1 MGETRKAHHQNR
13 VGTTNKP
20 NIIIMKKI
28 ILSMF
33 CLLLTS
39 SFTGIFAQQQQ
50 SLQQQRIEKVEQKIQ
65 EFIKKNI
72 QNPVPQEQLKRFK
85 NSFDLKEHGFLFKNL
100 PINEQQE
107 LLDYY
112 KRRQLRTL
120 YFKTFPNDRQVYE
133 PEIAPVCLNGGFE
146 DGNFN
151 NYQGFSAEDD
161 TNNNGGYDGGE
172 CNAVPVNGA
181 GNFAWTP
188 VNLFGTTAEFN
199 LVGAGSDPIIAANGA
214 NLSTVNPFNTDP
226 TNNFAARINAA
237 TPCSPNHGID
247 RLVKPIT
254 LQESGTQEIHFYYAL
269 VSEFPDHTNANPFF
283 TARALNAAG
292 VEEDRMCIV
301 SNPAG
306 NPFFNEITNPQSPPG
321 SCSFDTILWQ
331 DWTCAT
337 LEVSGNAGDV
347 ITLEFIMADCGAG
360 AHFGYAY
367 IDDICAA
374 SCEGGENFQGSIELV
389 PFDPCEVTL
398 PFDVCADFTLPQLN
412 GQTGGLS
419 ANDTS
424 LDILL
429 NGQVVGTLTN
439 GVITGNTVCFSVN
452 SGDFPSQNGGYD
464 FQVNAEFTIG
474 NGTQEADDVHTTPGQ
489 NNDYIFDNPDCCN
502 ENASPNFT
510 LEINCDNGNFSV
522 TATASDLTAGNH
534 WWGLME
540 TSVEGST
547 SDANTVDAN
556 PNTPALDPVAPIQS
570 GTSATFSWID
580 LSGHYYIKHGIWDD
594 CYGWRE
600 VRIPVPEFEADVAF
614 HFQDA
619 DGTIKDEFCY
629 GEDIYLNGIASQ
641 GENRYFIDIWRRPI
655 GSTQNFN
662 YYAGLGWTTNAQVGI
677 VNLTQELAN
686 LTPPKYFE
694 PGYEYEVKLA
704 IANLEN
710 CIGWTP
716 ITHTFTLEC
725 CEDGI
730 DARFDSYQDTT
741 GNIGIIGFELYDNIN
756 AVHEWYVLS
765 SPNQFGGPYTP
776 VYSTTTTGPAPH
788 TLVINAQ
795 PLLFYTV
802 IHKVITD
809 CGEVCTK
816 NVHYFNKGESNLKMV
831 DDPDPDVDCCL
842 AFEFWPNGPGNP
854 EVFTAEFNIGIDPQ
868 TGIIQTYVPNT
879 YPNNTTITH
888 EWFLFSSPNETGGPY
903 TLVDNQ
909 TGATYQYNAAQDG
922 LYYFLFHKVK
932 SDCGEVCYGQ
942 SICRNCGEEERDGDC
957 AFCGVIDCSLIDS
970 LLPPDCEAPTN
981 LQFDCRRAGMSW
993 TGDPTLTY
1001 TIEVTWD
1008 DPSCCRPKNPP
1019 TSTRWEVT
1027 GTATQLP
1034 FIKESNCFSWKVGVK
1049 CKDEIVWSVSQCN
1062 YCYGDVKPNDVPTI
1076 PQDDGSGVKTS
1087 AKISPNPN
1095 DGHMNIEISGNDKT
1109 AFTLKVYRFDGV
1121 LIKTFNENY
1130 IENESITI
1138 SWNGKSVLTQ
1148 GMYFFVITTDKE
1160 TITKKVIIE

>member
-1 MGETRKAHHQNR
+1 
-13 VGTTNKP
+13 
-20 NIIIMKKI
+20 MKKI
-28 ILSMF
+28 ILSVF
-33 CLLLTS
+33 CLFLAT
-39 SFTGIFAQQQQ
+39 SFTGIFAQQQ
-50 SLQQQRIEKVEQKIQ
+50 SLQQQQIDKVEQQ
-65 EFIKKNI
+65 VEEFTKENM
-72 QNPVPQEQLKRFK
+72 QNVPQEQLTKMK
-85 NSFDLKEHGFLFKNL
+85 NSYEIGEHGFFFNDLSPQEQKEYVDDFKENYLRVQYFKNHPEAWIPYQAEMA
-100 PINEQQE
+100 PIC
-107 LLDYY
+107 
-112 KRRQLRTL
+112 
-120 YFKTFPNDRQVYE
+120 V
-133 PEIAPVCLNGGFE
+133 NGGFE
-146 DGNFN
+146 NGFN
-151 NYQGFSAEDD
+151 NYEGQSAIGF
-161 TNNNGGYDGGE
+161 NGGYTGSANGE
-172 CNAVPVNGA
+172 CSALPTSGF
-181 GNFAWTP
+181 GGFTWTP
-188 VNLFGTTAEFN
+188 TTLDPNNNNDNFT
-199 LVGAGSDPIIAANGA
+199 LVGAGNDPIVA
-214 NLSTVNPFNTDP
+214 TDP
-226 TNNFAARINAA
+226 LGVNQLSMINPNSPDPNNSTAVRINSAR
-237 TPCSPNHGID
+237 PLPSSGSCSPNRGIN
-247 RLVKPIT
+247 RLIKPIT
-254 LQESGTQEIHFYYAL
+254 LTEDGIQVVRFYYAL
-269 VSEFPDHTNANPFF
+269 VAEFPNHNNANPIFV
-283 TARALNAAG
+283 ARALDGNDA
-292 VEEDRMCIV
+292 ELDRLCVI

-306 NPFFNEITNPQSPPG
+306 NAFFTRFTPNPYPCTTNQV
-321 SCSFDTILWQ
+321 DILWQ
-331 DWTCAT
+331 DWTCAE
-337 LEVSGNAGDV
+337 LKISGNAGDV
-347 ITLEFIMADCGAG
+347 INLEFIASDCGAG

-367 IDDICAA
+367 IDDICVDA
-374 SCEGGENFQGSIELV
+374 CQPGDNFQGSIQLNE
-389 PFDPCEVTL
+389 FDPCEVTL

-412 GQTGGLS
+412 GQTGTLS

-424 LDILL
+424 LDILQ
-429 NGQVVGTLTN
+429 NGAVVQTLQN
-439 GVITGNTVCFSVN
+439 GVITGNTICFNVTAADLI
-452 SGDFPSQNGGYD
+452 GQNGGYD

-474 NGTQEADDVHTTPGQ
+474 NGMQTADDVHTIPGQ

-510 LEINCDNGNFSV
+510 LEIKCDNGNFSV

-547 SDANTVDAN
+547 LDADTVDGN
-556 PNTPALDPVAPIQS
+556 PNTPALDPVASIQS

-580 LSGHYYIKHGIWDD
+580 LSAHYYIKHGIWDD

-641 GENRYFIDIWRRPI
+641 GENRYFIDTWRRPI

-686 LTPPKYFE
+686 LNPSLNFE

-716 ITHTFTLEC
+716 ITHTFILEC

-730 DARFDSYQDTT
+730 DAGFDSYQDTT

-816 NVHYFNKGESNLKMV
+816 NVHYFNKGESNLKMA

-868 TGIIQTYVPNT
+868 TGIIQTYVPNI

-970 LLPPDCEAPTN
+970 LLPTDCEAPTD
-981 LQFDCRRAGMSW
+981 LRFDCRRAGMSW

-1001 TIEVTWD
+1001 TVEVGWD
-1008 DPSCCRPKNPP
+1008 DPACCRSKYPP
-1019 TSTRWEVT
+1019 TAMRWEVT
-1027 GTATQLP
+1027 GTSFQLP
-1034 FIKESNCFSWKVGVK
+1034 YINDSNCFSWKVGVK
-1049 CKDEIVWSVSQCN
+1049 CKDGIVWSASQCI
-1062 YCYGDVKPNDVPTI
+1062 YCYGDGRPNDVPSI

-1095 DGHMNIEISGNDKT
+1095 DGNMNIEISGNDKT

-1121 LIKTFNENY
+1121 LIKTFNENRV
-1130 IENESITI
+1130 ENQSITI